1 MKRYIVFIFSI
12 ILACSSVF
20 AATSGKNPDVVAKH
34 VRTFIKKGNEAY
46 HSGQYDVA
54 ETYYKDAL
62 QEDPN
67 SALAQF
73 NLALALLR
81 QQTAGNSA
89 ADTLRNMSKNYF
101 QNVTGQ
107 KSDLSLV
114 EKAYYNL
121 GNIAFDEKDYATS
134 IEMYK
139 EVLRRNPDNI
149 KARQNLRVAQ
159 IKLKDQQNGQDK
171 NDQNQDQKDNNQNNQ
186 DQNKDQKQ
194 NQQDQQNQQNKDKE
208 DKQKQGQPNQPKQ
221 SPEKPKDKNENGGS
235 AGRQEISKENAD
247 KILKGAAKQEEQTRK
262 KVEKSQK
269 EQSTGRRIIGNPW

>member
-1 MKRYIVFIFSI
+1 MKQYIVFIYSI
-12 ILACSSVF
+12 ILASSSAF

-107 KSDLSLV
+107 KSDQSLV

-121 GNIAFDEKDYATS
+121 GNISFDEKDYATS

-171 NDQNQDQKDNNQNNQ
+171 NDQNQDKKDNNQNNQNQ
-186 DQNKDQKQ
+186 DQNKDQK
-194 NQQDQQNQQNKDKE
+194 QDQQNQQNKDKE
-208 DKQKQGQPNQPKQ
+208 DKQNQGQPNQPKQ
-221 SPEKPKDKNENGGS
+221 SPEKPNDKKENSGS
-235 AGRQEISKENAD
+235 TGRQEISKENAD
-247 KILKGAAKQEEQTRK
+247 KILKAAAKQEEQTRK

>member
-194 NQQDQQNQQNKDKE
+194 DQQNQQNKDKE

-247 KILKGAAKQEEQTRK
+247 KILKAAAKQEEQTRK